1 MVISMNKEQTILTIE
16 NLEKHY
22 GETIAVDKLSF
33 QVKAGEIYGLL
44 GPNGS
49 GKSTTI
55 KSIMGMLEIE
65 GGSIQIFNIDPIR
78 DPIRARE
85 MVGYVAE
92 EQILFESMTPE
103 EIFNFIASIRKLD
116 PVKTKNR
123 MEKLLSSFDAMK
135 YYKSMIAS
143 LSKGNKQKIQILT
156 SLIHSPKLLILDE
169 PLSGLDAK
177 SSLILREIFQMHIKK
192 GGSILLSTHIMEH
205 AQSLCT
211 RIGIINRGRLQAEGT
226 LSELQEIAKSN
237 GNLEEIFLML
247 TDQSEDALES
257 LAMLREEEEL

>member
-1 MVISMNKEQTILTIE
+1 MRQEQIILSIE

-22 GETIAVDKLSF
+22 GDVIAVDGLSL
-33 QVKAGEIYGLL
+33 QVRAGEIYGLL

-65 GGSIQIFNIDPIR
+65 GGTLRIFDVDPIR
-78 DPIRARE
+78 EPKKARE
-85 MVGYVAE
+85 LVGYVAE

-116 PVKTKNR
+116 PIKTKNK
-123 MEKLLSSFDAMK
+123 MVKLLSTMDAME

-156 SLIHSPKLLILDE
+156 SLIHNPKLLIMDE

-177 SSLILREIFQMHIKK
+177 TSLILREIFQIHIKK
-192 GGSILLSTHIMEH
+192 GGAILLSTHIMEH
-205 AQSLCT
+205 AQSMCT
-211 RIGIINRGRLQAEGT
+211 RIGIISKGKLQAEGT
-226 LSELQEIAKSN
+226 LSELQDIAKSD
-237 GNLEEIFLML
+237 GDLEEIFLKL
-247 TDQSEDALES
+247 TDQSEDAKES
-257 LAMLREEEEL
+257 IAMLRDED